1 MSVNELE
8 LQIYHLA
15 LDRIDVESP
24 ERQDGQ
30 QVQMEAIRGGEEVLD
45 PRKALYWL
53 LQ

>member
-15 LDRIDVESP
+15 LNRIDVESP

-30 QVQMEAIRGGEEVLD
+30 RVRMEAIRGGGEVLGLQTG
-45 PRKALYWL
+45 LYEL
-53 LQ
+53 LR

>member
-15 LDRIDVESP
+15 LNRIDVESP
-24 ERQDGQ
+24 ERRDGQ
-30 QVQMEAIRGGEEVLD
+30 QVPMEAIREEEVVLGL
-45 PRKALYWL
+45 RKGLYEL